1 MDRTTLVRNLA
12 VLMVGALSVQF
23 VLGIYVNLFV
33 SIPEVSS
40 GTPGSMMSGAA
51 GAMMGPG
58 VNPAFIVH
66 MLLGMLLVLFGMAL
80 VVIVT
85 RSELGAVAV
94 TFAGVGLGSLFVA
107 AYGGMSFVMSGQN
120 DALSFTMAIGFIF
133 AMAAYVAVLTTSTLG
148 QRAPWRR
155 LRTS

>member
-12 VLMVGALSVQF
+12 VLMAGALSVQF
-23 VLGIYVNLFV
+23 VLGMYVNLFV
-33 SIPEVSS
+33 SIPQVSF
-40 GTPGSMMSGAA
+40 GTPGSMMSGA

-85 RSELGAVAV
+85 RSELGAVVV